1 MAPVRPQDELP
12 GLGTTT
18 DLAEFLFGSE
28 RNDLSP
34 IRPILTDLQAG
45 RCFYCHKD
53 MKIGDVDHFIPW
65 SRYPVDLG
73 HNFVLAHGKCNSAK
87 GAMLAAEEHLAR
99 WVERNRDHGA
109 EIARECDRA
118 RVAHDLNASMQV
130 ARWAY
135 GQAASA
141 GALAW
146 LRGAI
151 HQGVSADFA
160 GTLFGT
166 PTSDA

>member
-1 MAPVRPQDELP
+1 M
-12 GLGTTT
+12 
-18 DLAEFLFGSE
+18 LA
-28 RNDLSP
+28 
-34 IRPILTDLQAG
+34 DLQAG

-53 MKIGDVDHFIPW
+53 MKTSDVDHFIPW

-73 HNFVLAHGKCNSAK
+73 HNFVLAHGPCNSAK

-99 WVERNRDHGA
+99 WVERNSDHGE

-130 ARWAY
+130 AHWAY

-141 GALAW
+141 GASAW
-146 LRGAI
+146 LRGNMHRDCPPIGRGHYRSLRPPRSCTAP
-151 HQGVSADFA
+151 HEVRCVLCLMLDACEPSSASNSM
-160 GTLFGT
+160 LQ
-166 PTSDA
+166 